1 MQNKQKICKIIE
13 EFSLFILEKGVK
25 NINIDIKRDS
35 HQSTLVFTC
44 DKLEEEIKKFI
55 LNRITNGRIFEVEQ
69 YGWELIGEGSVGDDL
84 DIINALIDRVSY
96 EEVGSKSVI
105 RMVRDES

>member
-25 NINIDIKRDS
+25 NINIDIKRNS
-35 HQSTLVFTC
+35 EQSSLVFTC
-44 DKLEEEIKKFI
+44 DKLDEETKAFI
-55 LNRITNGRIFEVEQ
+55 LDRITNGRIFEVEQ
-69 YGWELIGEGSVGDDL
+69 YGWELIGEGAAGDDL
-84 DIINALIDRVSY
+84 DMINALIDRVSY
-96 EEVGSKSVI
+96 DEVDDKSVI